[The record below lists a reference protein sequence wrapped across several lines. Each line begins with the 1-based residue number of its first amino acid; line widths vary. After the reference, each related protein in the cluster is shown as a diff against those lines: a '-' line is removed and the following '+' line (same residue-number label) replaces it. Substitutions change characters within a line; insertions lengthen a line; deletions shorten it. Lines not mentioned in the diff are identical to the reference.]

1 MLGKKTSSGIEAIST
16 IGKIDVG
23 TTSVIVKV
31 EDGIVDNRQYV
42 SIFCKRRKFRKLGE
56 GLNEWFYS

>member
-31 EDGIVDNRQYV
+31 EDGIDVTDNTSVYFVKEKIQ
-42 SIFCKRRKFRKLGE
+42 KAGE
-56 GLNEWFYS
+56 MH